1 MKRNNS
7 NNNNTNF
14 WISYAD
20 LMAGLLFVFILLI
33 GAIIVKYSFLEKE
46 SELLQD
52 SLNTESSALMQ
63 AKKRINEKNEKIT
76 LTLEEL
82 KQSYAALKLNKQKL
96 KENKKNLEEKNK
108 LLKNKEISLLDLIK
122 EKEDLKIYLSLKDKE
137 FKDQSQVLSN
147 TNGILKNKEQD
158 LLKNKI
164 LIISQDENI
173 KKLLSTNENK
183 DKELK
188 NISKKN
194 DLLLESLNS
203 SYIVIDEKNKNLQEL
218 LKTILEKKVLLEKF
232 KQNSD
237 SLDDEIRLLKIR
249 IQEKEDKF
257 SAVAQDL
264 AITKNK
270 IKNFTGMKVKV
281 ISLLKRSLGNDIKI
295 DSQSG
300 KIILSSNVLFE
311 QGKSQLK
318 PEAKKALKK
327 AVYNYFNAILEND
340 DINKHID
347 KIIIEG
353 HTNSVGSFL
362 YNLNLSQKRAFAVM
376 DFIFAQNFKK
386 KDKLR
391 HLVIS
396 SGRSFLDPIY
406 KNDVEDK
413 NASRRIEIKF
423 SLKNEEA
430 IKEIEAILKVTK

>member
-96 KENKKNLEEKNK
+96 KENKKNLDEKNK